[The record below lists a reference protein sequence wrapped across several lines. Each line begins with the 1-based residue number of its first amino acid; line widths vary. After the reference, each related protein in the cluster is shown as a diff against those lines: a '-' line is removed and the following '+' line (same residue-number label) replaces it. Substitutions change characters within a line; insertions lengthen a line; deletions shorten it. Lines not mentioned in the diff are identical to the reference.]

1 MEKTT
6 ISCIFIRIRRECV
19 LNPVVAPIQTRYEI
33 GRRIGAGGAGVVYEA
48 HDTKLDRQ
56 VAFKR
61 LLPPEES
68 EDKQLIGSDLLKEAR
83 ALSSF
88 QHPHIV
94 SIYDVGED
102 GEGFYIVMQLLEGE
116 TVEQLARRKSITP
129 SLFVSIAEQVL
140 EGMVAAHAR
149 NFLHRDL
156 KPSNL
161 LVTFNTVGP
170 RRTMILDFGLAK
182 LSSVPEL
189 QTVDQTNSVLGSIY
203 FMAPEQFLRKP
214 LDARCDLYQLGCVFA
229 FALTRKYPFDGEGTQ
244 EIVNAH
250 LEHTPRDIGA
260 LRPDVPGRLMSW
272 VTSLMERHPEDRPES
287 AAIALHQLRSIA
299 ADCHIPA
306 AAPGAA
312 PERPAA
318 RPRPKTTASSRK
330 SPGII
335 VPSRAKRPIL
345 PPPVSPRIVRSR
357 IAALETQQSGRI
369 WILVVGLTL
378 GFFLSILAY
387 AIVTRV

>member
-1 MEKTT
+1 M
-6 ISCIFIRIRRECV
+6 
-19 LNPVVAPIQTRYEI
+19 VAPIQTRYEI

-48 HDTKLDRQ
+48 RDTKLDRQ

-83 ALSSF
+83 ALSAF

-102 GEGFYIVMQLLEGE
+102 GDGFYIVMQLLEGE

-161 LVTFNTVGP
+161 LVTFNSVGA

-182 LSSVPEL
+182 LSAVPEL

-229 FALTRKYPFDGEGTQ
+229 FALTGKYPFDGEGTQ

-250 LEHTPRDIGA
+250 LEHTPRDFGA
-260 LRPDVPGRLMSW
+260 LRPDVPGKLMSW
-272 VTSLMERHPEDRPES
+272 VTSLMERAPDARPES
-287 AAIALHQLRSIA
+287 AAIALYQLRSIA

-306 AAPGAA
+306 AAPGPA
-312 PERPAA
+312 PEKPAA
-318 RPRPKTTASSRK
+318 RPRPKTTSSSRK

-345 PPPVSPRIVRSR
+345 PPPVNPLVVRSR
-357 IAALETQQSGRI
+357 LAALETKRSGRI

-387 AIVTRV
+387 AIVTHS

>member
-1 MEKTT
+1 M
-6 ISCIFIRIRRECV
+6 
-19 LNPVVAPIQTRYEI
+19 VAQVQTRYEI

-94 SIYDVGED
+94 PIYDVGED

-129 SLFVSIAEQVL
+129 TLFVSIAEQVL

-161 LVTFNTVGP
+161 LVTFTSVGQ
-170 RRTMILDFGLAK
+170 RRAMILDFGLAK
-182 LSSVPEL
+182 LSAVPEL

-229 FALTRKYPFDGEGTQ
+229 FALTGKYPFDGEGTQ

-250 LEHTPRDIGA
+250 LEHTPFDISN
-260 LRPDVPGRLMSW
+260 LRPDVPGRLLSW
-272 VTSLMERHPEDRPES
+272 VESLMQRKPEDRPET
-287 AAIALHQLRSIA
+287 AAIALFQLRSIA

-306 AAPGAA
+306 AAPGSA
-312 PERPAA
+312 PEKPKA
-318 RPRPKTTASSRK
+318 RPRPKTTSSRK

-335 VPSRAKRPIL
+335 VPSRAKRVIL
-345 PPPVSPRIVRSR
+345 PPPVNPRVVRSHL
-357 IAALETQQSGRI
+357 ASLEKRQSGRI
-369 WILVVGLTL
+369 GILVVGLTL
-378 GFFLSILAY
+378 AFFLSILAY
-387 AIVTRV
+387 AIVTRT